1 MMLLLPK
8 DGLTK
13 QMTNVMYWQLT
24 ADHLVHVDAPTSILQ
39 LFAESVVLTE
49 NISKCFDKTTRF
61 QWNAER
67 FNQILQTYWKLE
79 YGEKDNVYSRT
90 ENGFFLLGKDFF
102 IEYTSDSQLA
112 TFYIEEEVA
121 KEYLIYSYPFLKLV
135 VFLLNQ
141 DGYSPLHASVIGN
154 ETGFVLMPGKQF
166 SGKSTTTATWVL
178 HGGMFVGD
186 DICFIHPEQV
196 TRVYGHYPSFRL
208 RESSLKLFEKTADL
222 SVLKQKNDSKYF
234 YPLLQE
240 NPRLFIPSATL
251 KAIFCI
257 QLHEDKPTSSVSTK
271 SVGFNYLASSFAF
284 AIQHDADNSLCIQTI
299 KKLVT
304 TLPIYEVFLS
314 PNMEENYQFLDH
326 LIRSIE

>member
-1 MMLLLPK
+1 
-8 DGLTK
+8 
-13 QMTNVMYWQLT
+13 MYWQLT
-24 ADHLVHVDAPTSILQ
+24 ADHLVHIEAPSTILH

-49 NISKCFDKTTRF
+49 NMSTRFDKTTRLH
-61 QWNAER
+61 WNASR
-67 FNQILQTYWKLE
+67 FKQVLQTYWKSE

-90 ENGFFLLGKDFF
+90 ENGFLLLGKDFF
-102 IEYTSDSQLA
+102 IEYSSETQLA

-121 KEYLIYSYPFLKLV
+121 SDYLIYSYPFLKLV

-166 SGKSTTTATWVL
+166 SGKSTTTATWVI
-178 HGGMFVGD
+178 HGGMIVGD

-196 TRVYGHYPSFRL
+196 TLVYGHYPSFRL
-208 RESSLKLFEKTADL
+208 RASSLNLFEKTVDL

-234 YPLLQE
+234 YPLLQV
-240 NPRLFIPSATL
+240 NPALFIPSATL

-257 QLHEDKPTSSVSTK
+257 QLHEAKPTSSVSTK

-284 AIQHDADNSLCIQTI
+284 AMQHDANNTLCIQTI

-304 TLPIYEVFLS
+304 TLPVYEVFLS
-314 PNMEENYQFLDH
+314 PNISENYQFLDH
-326 LIRSIE
+326 LIRSIEQ

>member
-1 MMLLLPK
+1 
-8 DGLTK
+8 
-13 QMTNVMYWQLT
+13 MYWRLT
-24 ADHLVHVDAPTSILQ
+24 EEHLVHVEAPTSILQ

-49 NISKCFDKTTRF
+49 NISMRFDKTTRLE
-61 QWNAER
+61 WNASR
-67 FNQILQTYWKLE
+67 FNQILQTYWKFD

-90 ENGFFLLGKDFF
+90 ENGFLLLGKDFF

-112 TFYIEEEVA
+112 TFYIVEEVA
-121 KEYLIYSYPFLKLV
+121 SDYLIYSYPFLKLV

-141 DGYSPLHASVIGN
+141 DGFSPLHASVIGN

-166 SGKSTTTATWVL
+166 SGKSTTTATWVFQ
-178 HGGMFVGD
+178 GGMIVGD
-186 DICFIHPEQV
+186 DICFIHPDDATQ
-196 TRVYGHYPSFRL
+196 VYGHYPSFRL
-208 RESSLKLFEKTADL
+208 RESSLKLFEKTVDL

-234 YPLLQE
+234 YPLLAQ

-257 QLHEDKPTSSVSTK
+257 QLHEAKPKSSVSTK
-271 SVGFNYLASSFAF
+271 SMGFNYLASSFAF
-284 AIQHDADNSLCIQTI
+284 AMQHDADNLLCIHTI

-314 PNMEENYQFLDH
+314 PHMEENFLFLDQ
-326 LIRSIE
+326 LIRSVK